1 LADRRVGKMT
11 NAAVAVMVAPGRIEL
26 EDRPVPVPGPGQ
38 VLVEVSAVGVCGS
51 DIHYFTEGRIGDFIV
66 EAPLVLGHEA
76 AGVVAGLGPG
86 VHRLEVGQ
94 RVAMEPGIPCR
105 RCRACRTGHYNL
117 CPDVRFFATPPIDG
131 TFARYVVHDEDFCFP
146 LPDNLSDDAGALL
159 EPLSVGV
166 WAAWKTR
173 IAVGDRVLVTG
184 AGPIGLLAAAVAR
197 ASGAREVIVSDV
209 QEARLDLARRMG
221 ATGVAVAGS
230 TEFAELA
237 DQADVLVECSGSA
250 QALEAGLRAL
260 GPAARAV
267 VVGMSPETHVP
278 VALSLVQRQEVELT
292 GTFRYANTYPTAV
305 ALASSGAVHLD
316 DLVTGHYGLAQVAD
330 ALSVGRRDPLAVKPV
345 VLPGT

>member
-1 LADRRVGKMT
+1 
-11 NAAVAVMVAPGRIEL
+11 
-26 EDRPVPVPGPGQ
+26 
-38 VLVEVSAVGVCGS
+38 
-51 DIHYFTEGRIGDFIV
+51 
-66 EAPLVLGHEA
+66 
-76 AGVVAGLGPG
+76 
-86 VHRLEVGQ
+86 
-94 RVAMEPGIPCR
+94 
-105 RCRACRTGHYNL
+105 
-117 CPDVRFFATPPIDG
+117 
-131 TFARYVVHDEDFCFP
+131 
-146 LPDNLSDDAGALL
+146 
-159 EPLSVGV
+159 
-166 WAAWKTR
+166 
-173 IAVGDRVLVTG
+173 
-184 AGPIGLLAAAVAR
+184 
-197 ASGAREVIVSDV
+197 
-209 QEARLDLARRMG
+209 MG

-250 QALEAGLRAL
+250 QALEVGLRAL